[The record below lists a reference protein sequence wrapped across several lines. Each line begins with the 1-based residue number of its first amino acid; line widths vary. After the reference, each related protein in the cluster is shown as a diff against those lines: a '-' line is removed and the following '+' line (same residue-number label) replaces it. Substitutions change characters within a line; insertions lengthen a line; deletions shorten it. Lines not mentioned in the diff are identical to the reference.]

1 MTSKVILTI
10 PASSITTQQL
20 ALATGAS
27 VAGIKFD
34 LGAGGAPV
42 VVQAAADGS
51 YSATF
56 DGVADG
62 TYTSTYQAVDSL
74 GNALGAPDV
83 QSVTISTVPV
93 TEPVPVPTGAVT
105 VTVTPDAPAAA

>member
-1 MTSKVILTI
+1 MTSKVVLTI
-10 PASSITTQQL
+10 PAASITTQQL

-34 LGAGGAPV
+34 LGAGAPPV
-42 VVQAAADGS
+42 VAQAAADGS

-74 GNALGAPDV
+74 GNTYGAPDT
-83 QSVTISTVPV
+83 QSITIATAPV
-93 TEPVPVPTGAVT
+93 TVDVPVPVGAVT
-105 VTVTPDAPAAA
+105 VTVTPDAPAA